1 MKKRMLGLFCVLA
14 LCLTLLSTAALA
26 AQDPVWYIERGWD
39 GSMVTEQTKTVDT
52 CTPIDKTTVT
62 WDGSTTGGWY
72 VASGNV
78 TIDQRVTVTGDV
90 YLILTDG
97 CTLTINGG
105 IQVEEDDSLTI
116 YGQSDQADTMG
127 RLTAS
132 ITAENATIWDAAIG
146 GSGSKDGGMGG
157 GTVTIHGG
165 FVSAMATLIDEDE
178 STGGNDDES
187 TVGNDEV
194 STDYVYGAAIGGGG
208 GGGITDDGK
217 WFVANGGDGGT
228 VIIYGGVVDAAS
240 DGGAAIG
247 GGCGSDVGGD
257 GGSITIYGGSVEAE
271 SISSAGMGGG
281 SGDVG
286 GDGGTITING
296 GSVKAASYG
305 GAAIG
310 GGCGSGTLS
319 DFEALSGGNGG
330 RITINGGSVEAR
342 SCCGA
347 AIGGGNGRFSR
358 GGDGGTIT
366 INGGSVTAIAVPGS
380 MDDMS
385 NIASG
390 AAIGG
395 GCGWS
400 GGDGGTVTING
411 GFVSATVTEDVA
423 PDVADLDHAV
433 GYGAAIGGGYGGNG
447 GNGGTITI
455 NGGTVEAASPDGAA
469 IGGSAG
475 NGAGNGGN
483 GGNITIDGGTV
494 TATSTR
500 GAAIGGG
507 CGYYNRIDDDE
518 TDDSSGDDKDDSL
531 SSGGIIT
538 INGGTVE
545 AKSQFGAAIGGG
557 ALDITWADESSISW
571 NSSSVT
577 FTGGGGG
584 TIAVNGGTVSAVSAR
599 GAAIGGGSAQ
609 ATIGEGCT
617 IFDPLFPGIIIKS
630 GDGGAVTISGGT
642 VSAESAGGAAI
653 GSGGTPVYQ
662 SSSPDVDAYFTCSGG
677 DSGTFATGSDG
688 SAVLFATGSGADN
701 HIQDDDDSSGW
712 NGVIFL
718 DGKGQ
723 VYGTSVTLQHDFTVP
738 NGDTL
743 EIRQDQ
749 TLSLAPDATMT
760 IYNEDC
766 LTGAGTLDNG
776 GGTYQILNPLPV
788 FTPTTLV
795 YTGSDLSDRL
805 SLTAPADSVSIMGQP
820 FTVSGTPTYHDWV
833 ITPPEGGILQVGT
846 YTVTAHSASQDRTVS
861 GQITVIADSSSNTD
875 HSYAITVDQPDHGGV
890 TASRKAASSGSTITL
905 TVNPDEGYQLYT
917 LTVTDSR
924 GNQRELTSKG
934 GGRYTFIMPPA
945 NVTVSAVFT
954 RILPFIDVD
963 KTSWYIDAVHYVYDR
978 SLMIGTDTDRF
989 SPNGVTSRAMIATV
1003 LWRMA
1008 GSPVV
1013 FDALSFADVADGTW
1027 YTEAVRWASAAGIVD
1042 GYGDGA
1048 FGPDDAVTREQLA
1061 AMLYRYAQFRDYDVS
1076 VGEYANILSY
1086 SDAQNVSE
1094 WALSAMQWACGAGI
1108 VNGCASQLNPQNDAT
1123 RVEIA
1128 AMLMRFGELYN
1139 P

>member
-247 GGCGSDVGGD
+247 GGGGSDVGGD
-257 GGSITIYGGSVEAE
+257 GGSITIYGGTVETE
-271 SISSAGMGGG
+271 SITGAGMGGG

-286 GDGGTITING
+286 GDGGTI
-296 GSVKAASYG
+296 
-305 GAAIG
+305 
-310 GGCGSGTLS
+310 
-319 DFEALSGGNGG
+319 
-330 RITINGGSVEAR
+330 
-342 SCCGA
+342 
-347 AIGGGNGRFSR
+347 
-358 GGDGGTIT
+358 
-366 INGGSVTAIAVPGS
+366 
-380 MDDMS
+380 
-385 NIASG
+385 
-390 AAIGG
+390 
-395 GCGWS
+395 
-400 GGDGGTVTING
+400 TING

-475 NGAGNGGN
+475 NGAGNGGD

-518 TDDSSGDDKDDSL
+518 TDDNSGDDKDDSL
-531 SSGGIIT
+531 SRGGTIT

-557 ALDITWADESSISW
+557 ALDITWDDESSISW
-571 NSSSVT
+571 NSSSIT

-653 GSGGTPVYQ
+653 GSGGTPIYQ
-662 SSSPDVDAYFTCSGG
+662 SGSPNVDAYFTCSGG

-749 TLSLAPDATMT
+749 TLSLAPDTTMT

-934 GGRYTFIMPPA
+934 GGRYTFIMPPS

-1013 FDALSFADVADGTW
+1013 FDALPFADVADGTW
-1027 YTEAVRWASAAGIVD
+1027 YTDAVRWASAAGIVD

-1061 AMLYRYAQFRDYDVS
+1061 AMLYRYAQFRGYDVS

-1094 WALSAMQWACGAGI
+1094 WAISAMQWACGAGI

>member
-411 GFVSATVTEDVA
+411 GFVSATVTDDVA

>member
-14 LCLTLLSTAALA
+14 LCLMLVPTAALA

-39 GSMVTEQTKTVDT
+39 GSTVTEQTKTVDT

-127 RLTAS
+127 RLTTS
-132 ITAENATIWDAAIG
+132 ITAENDSTYDAAIG
-146 GSGSKDGGMGG
+146 GSGGKDGGMDGG
-157 GTVTIHGG
+157 AVTIHGG
-165 FVSAMATLIDEDE
+165 FVSAMAIDE
-178 STGGNDDES
+178 STGGDDDES

-247 GGCGSDVGGD
+247 GGCGSDVGSD

-281 SGDVG
+281 SGDV
-286 GDGGTITING
+286 
-296 GSVKAASYG
+296 
-305 GAAIG
+305 
-310 GGCGSGTLS
+310 
-319 DFEALSGGNGG
+319 
-330 RITINGGSVEAR
+330 
-342 SCCGA
+342 
-347 AIGGGNGRFSR
+347 

-433 GYGAAIGGGYGGNG
+433 GYGAAIGGGNGGNG

-475 NGAGNGGN
+475 NGAGNGGD

-518 TDDSSGDDKDDSL
+518 TDDNSGDDKDDSL
-531 SSGGIIT
+531 SRGGTIT

-653 GSGGTPVYQ
+653 GSGGAPVYQ

-688 SAVLFATGSGADN
+688 SAVLFATGSGAEN
-701 HIQDDDDSSGW
+701 HIQDDDDPSGW

-738 NGDTL
+738 NGDIL

-749 TLSLAPDATMT
+749 TLSLAPDATMP

-905 TVNPDEGYQLYT
+905 TINPDEGYQLYT

-945 NVTVSAVFT
+945 NVTVSDVFT

-1013 FDALSFADVADGTW
+1013 FDALPFADVADGTW
-1027 YTEAVRWASAAGIVD
+1027 YTDAVCWASAAGIVD
-1042 GYGDGA
+1042 GYGDGT
-1048 FGPDDAVTREQLA
+1048 FGPDDPVTREQLA
-1061 AMLYRYAQFRDYDVS
+1061 AMLYRYAQFRGYDVS

>member
-1 MKKRMLGLFCVLA
+1 MKKRMLSLFCVLA
-14 LCLTLLSTAALA
+14 LGLTLLPTAALA

-39 GSMVTEQTKTVDT
+39 GSTVTEQTKTVDT

-132 ITAENATIWDAAIG
+132 INAENATIWDAAIG
-146 GSGSKDGGMGG
+146 GSGSKDGGMDGG
-157 GTVTIHGG
+157 AVTIHGG

-187 TVGNDEV
+187 TGGNDEV
-194 STDYVYGAAIGGGG
+194 STHYAHGAAIGGGG
-208 GGGITDDGK
+208 GGGVTADGES
-217 WFVANGGDGGT
+217 FVANGGDGGT

-247 GGCGSDVGGD
+247 GGGGSDVGGD
-257 GGSITIYGGSVEAE
+257 GGSITIYGGTVETE
-271 SISSAGMGGG
+271 SITGAGMGGG

-433 GYGAAIGGGYGGNG
+433 GYGAAIGGG
-447 GNGGTITI
+447 
-455 NGGTVEAASPDGAA
+455 
-469 IGGSAG
+469 
-475 NGAGNGGN
+475 
-483 GGNITIDGGTV
+483 
-494 TATSTR
+494 
-500 GAAIGGG
+500 
-507 CGYYNRIDDDE
+507 
-518 TDDSSGDDKDDSL
+518 
-531 SSGGIIT
+531 
-538 INGGTVE
+538 
-545 AKSQFGAAIGGG
+545 
-557 ALDITWADESSISW
+557 ALDITWDDESSISW
-571 NSSSVT
+571 NSSSIT

-584 TIAVNGGTVSAVSAR
+584 TIAVNGGTISAVSAR

-653 GSGGTPVYQ
+653 GSGGAPIYQ
-662 SSSPDVDAYFTCSGG
+662 SGSPNVDAYFTCSGG

-749 TLSLAPDATMT
+749 TLSLAPDTTMT

-846 YTVTAHSASQDRTVS
+846 YTVTAHIASQDRTVS

-989 SPNGVTSRAMIATV
+989 SPNGVTSRAMIATI

-1013 FDALSFADVADGTW
+1013 FDALPFADVADGTW
-1027 YTEAVRWASAAGIVD
+1027 YTDAVCWASAAGIVD
-1042 GYGDGA
+1042 GYGDGT
-1048 FGPDDAVTREQLA
+1048 FGPDDPVTREQLA
-1061 AMLYRYAQFRDYDVS
+1061 AMLYRYAQFRGYDVS

-1094 WALSAMQWACGAGI
+1094 WAISAMQWACGAGI